1 VSLLSRDRLLV
12 SLSPAAVAWVRLH
25 GTFRPQVVAKGSV
38 DADPAFGRE
47 SWAGALSALH
57 AAAPAWQ
64 RERVAVTVVLSNQFA
79 RYALLERQGRGVSR
93 DEEAALASF
102 HFKRLHGERAAG
114 WDVRV
119 TATGRAGA
127 KVASAVDRTLLD
139 GIKAAFP
146 RENRPRL
153 KSIQPY
159 LMSAFNRLRAKLDKR
174 GGWLVLVEPGQVCIA
189 LLAGKAW
196 SAVQSVR
203 SQPDA
208 AENWLELLE
217 RERQRAPVH
226 PVPTTVLARTDV
238 APDAAG
244 GASRDWHLV
253 MLEAPFIVGVE
264 PGERESYAMALH
276 AA

>member
-1 VSLLSRDRLLV
+1 MSLLSRDRLLV
-12 SLSPAAVAWVRLH
+12 SLSPDAVAWVRLR
-25 GTFRPQVVAKGSV
+25 GTFKPQVVAKGSV
-38 DADPAFGRE
+38 DADRAFGHE
-47 SWAGALSALH
+47 AWAGALAALH

-64 RERVAVTVVLSNQFA
+64 RDRVAVTVVLSNQFV
-79 RYALLERQGRGVSR
+79 RYALLERPGRGVSR
-93 DEEAALASF
+93 DEELALAVF
-102 HFKRLHGERAAG
+102 HFKRLHGERASA

-119 TATGRAGA
+119 AASDRGNA
-127 KVASAVDRTLLD
+127 KVASAVDRALLD

-153 KSIQPY
+153 KSVQPY
-159 LMSAFNRLRAKLDKR
+159 LMSAFNRWRAKLDKR

-196 SAVQSVR
+196 RAVQSVR
-203 SQPDA
+203 SRPDA
-208 AENWLELLE
+208 PENWLALLE
-217 RERQRAPVH
+217 RERQRTTVH

-238 APDAAG
+238 AAQAP
-244 GASRDWHLV
+244 GASRDWQLV
-253 MLEAPFIVGVE
+253 TLEPPFIVGVE